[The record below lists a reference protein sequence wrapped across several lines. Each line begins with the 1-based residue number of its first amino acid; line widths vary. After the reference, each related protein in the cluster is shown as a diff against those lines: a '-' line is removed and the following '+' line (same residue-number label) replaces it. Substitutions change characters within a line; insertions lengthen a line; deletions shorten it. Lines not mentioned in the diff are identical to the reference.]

1 LDVRSEREP
10 EILERSV
17 GQSMRVPASSSAGPK
32 LTREDRD
39 ALALTLEPYMLTALI
54 ERPGRLVY
62 LSSGCI
68 AAERVR

>member
-1 LDVRSEREP
+1 
-10 EILERSV
+10 
-17 GQSMRVPASSSAGPK
+17 MRVPASPSAGPK